1 MDMNGLNKNNANYI
15 PLTPITFLSHAARI
29 YPQRTAIVYGE
40 RTINWKTIYNRCAQL
55 AKALQKRGLVE
66 GDVVSIVAP
75 NIPEIF
81 ESHFAVP
88 MAGCVLNTIN
98 IRLDSNTLRYIFQHG
113 EAKLVLVDT
122 EFASKVKEAIAGMDT
137 PPILI
142 DIVDPTV
149 DTGYRIGE
157 CDYESLIA
165 EAKQEELCL
174 MPKDEWAPIALNYTS
189 GTTGNPK
196 GVVYHHRG
204 AYLMSMG
211 SVAAWQ
217 MPRHN
222 TYLATV
228 PMFHCNGWGYPWT
241 ETMLA
246 ATIICMRSVSGDAI
260 WQLIE
265 QHNVDFMGG
274 APIVLSMILE
284 SGKNRQLS
292 RLVKVLVAGAPPPSA
307 ILEQMT
313 KKGFNITHVYGLTE
327 TYGHT
332 TMCFEQDSWADL
344 TEEEQFEKR
353 AMQGVAY
360 PILQDWTVLDS
371 QGNSVAC
378 DGKTM
383 GELAL
388 RGNTIMSGYLKDANA
403 NATVFE
409 GDWFRT
415 GDLGVMYSDSYLKV
429 RDRKK
434 DIIISGGE
442 NISSQAVENILAKHS
457 AVLLC
462 AVVAKPDDKWGETPC
477 AFIELREGVDA
488 PDAPNSEDIIAHC
501 KANAPG
507 FMCPRA
513 VVFGELPKTATGKI
527 KKYELRERAKEI

>member
-1 MDMNGLNKNNANYI
+1 MDMKGLNKNTANYI
-15 PLTPITFLSHAARI
+15 PLTPITFLTHAARI
-29 YPQRTAIVYGE
+29 YPQRTAVIYGN
-40 RTINWKTIYNRCAQL
+40 RTINWKTIYSRCAQL
-55 AKALQKRGLVE
+55 AYALQNRGLVA
-66 GDVVSIVAP
+66 GDVVSVVSP

-81 ESHFAVP
+81 ESHFAIP

-98 IRLDSNTLRYIFQHG
+98 IRLDADTLRYIFEHS
-113 EAKLVLVDT
+113 EAKMILVET
-122 EFASKVKEAIAGMDT
+122 EFASKVKTAVEAMDN
-137 PPILI
+137 PPTII
-142 DIVDPTV
+142 DIVDPAA
-149 DTGYRIGE
+149 DNGHRIGE
-157 CDYESLIA
+157 CDYETLIA
-165 EAKQEELCL
+165 EAKQQQLCQ

-211 SVAAWQ
+211 SIAAWQ

-241 ETMLA
+241 ETLLA
-246 ATIICMRSVSGDAI
+246 STIVCMRAVSGDAV
-260 WQLIE
+260 WELIE
-265 QHNVDFMGG
+265 KHKIDFMGG

-284 SGKNRQLS
+284 SGKNHQLS
-292 RLVKVLVAGAPPPSA
+292 RPVKVLVAGAPPPSTVLA
-307 ILEQMT
+307 QMS

-332 TMCFEQDSWADL
+332 TMCYEQDTWANL
-344 TEEEQFEKR
+344 SEEEQFEKR

-371 QGNSVAC
+371 QGNSVPC
-378 DGKTM
+378 DGETM

-388 RGNTIMSGYLKDANA
+388 RGNTIMSGYLKDED
-403 NATVFE
+403 ATAAVFD

-415 GDLGVMYSDSYLKV
+415 GDLGVMYPDSYLKI

-442 NISSQAVENILAKHS
+442 NISSQAIENVLAKHP
-457 AVLLC
+457 AVLLS
-462 AVVAKPDDKWGETPC
+462 AVVAKPDKKWGETPC
-477 AFIELREGVDA
+477 AFIELREGSTA
-488 PDAPNSEDIIAHC
+488 PTIDDIIAHC

-513 VVFGELPKTATGKI
+513 VIFCELPKTATGKI
-527 KKYELRERAKEI
+527 KKYELRERVK